1 MGLPPRNSGRLSLE
15 NLNSLSTD
23 PLSSVTIFKTTIHLA
38 ISPTWLTNLK
48 TGVDNELTPY
58 LNRYYPPLKAILLG
72 YDNLKLSS
80 RIGTL
85 VYDSPAI
92 HINVGADFFLFSPE
106 IGSKIPGVV
115 NKRSHGHLGC
125 LVHDTFNVSLPAG
138 VSEQGVIIGQEVTME
153 VTKVIWGHKNMMPII
168 QGKLV
173 DASQQEQEIDFDS
186 GIDSTIA
193 VKEEE
198 VEVKKVKKNKKR
210 KKDNEEN
217 TAEVESQDCQ
227 PSPKKKKKKKK
238 DQ

>member
-23 PLSSVTIFKTTIHLA
+23 PFSSVTIFKTTIHLA

-58 LNRYYPPLKAILLG
+58 LNRYYPPLKAIF
-72 YDNLKLSS
+72 
-80 RIGTL
+80 L

-193 VKEEE
+193 VKEE
-198 VEVKKVKKNKKR
+198 VEVKKVKKNK
-210 KKDNEEN
+210 
-217 TAEVESQDCQ
+217 
-227 PSPKKKKKKKK
+227 
-238 DQ
+238 